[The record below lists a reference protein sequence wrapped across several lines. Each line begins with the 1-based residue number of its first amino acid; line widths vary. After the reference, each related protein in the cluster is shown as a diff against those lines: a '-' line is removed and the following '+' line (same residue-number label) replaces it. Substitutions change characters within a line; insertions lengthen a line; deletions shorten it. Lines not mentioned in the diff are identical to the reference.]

1 MGEKS
6 GIKNMKNTRINLW
19 SSPRNISTAM
29 MYSFAQRE
37 DMSVVDEPLYAHFLT
52 HTSTQALHPATS
64 QILKS
69 QECEGEKV
77 VSQML
82 KGLYPKPFILFK
94 QMTHHLINL
103 EEYFLEKMKN
113 VLLIRDPRRIIAS
126 YVKVIPNPTIQDIGI
141 KMQTEL
147 FDKLQEKN
155 ALNAIVD
162 TKQVLLNPE
171 KVLSELCDKLEI
183 PFTKKMLNWK
193 AGARPEDGIW
203 APYWYANVHSSTG
216 FQPYVEKEVQLSE
229 KLEELAKE
237 CMPHY
242 ERLRKYAIEA

>member
-1 MGEKS
+1 MQK
-6 GIKNMKNTRINLW
+6 TRINLW

-37 DMSVVDEPLYAHFLT
+37 DMSVVDEPLYAHYLRQT
-52 HTSTQALHPATS
+52 DTQALHPATS

-69 QECEGEKV
+69 QEANGQKV

-82 KGLYPKPFILFK
+82 QGLYPKSNTLFK

-103 EEYFLEKMKN
+103 EEGFLEKMKN

-126 YVKVIPNPTIQDIGI
+126 YVKVIPNPTIQDIGV
-141 KMQTEL
+141 KMQAEL

-171 KVLSELCDKLEI
+171 KVLRELCDKLEI
-183 PFTKKMLNWK
+183 PFTKKMLQWT

-203 APYWYANVHSSTG
+203 APYWYSNVHSSTG
-216 FQPYVEKEVQLSE
+216 FQPYVEKEIHLREDLEQLAE
-229 KLEELAKE
+229 ECTPYYKL
-237 CMPHY
+237 
-242 ERLRKYAIEA
+242 LRQHAIEA